1 MVHRAARGHAQV
13 YQLSPNSGLQ
23 VYGVRTFRSPG
34 VRCRNVLI
42 LNFTLCTKSPRCT
55 VYELLINSAPQV
67 NCIPTFY
74 LVHRTPGF
82 GTQEFGTPGSPCV
95 PIFNYGGTQYVPY
108 NYTCA
113 GRCDRGCGDL
123 WGVVARTGAGRL

>member
-1 MVHRAARGHAQV
+1 MVHRAARGQAQV

-23 VYGVRTFRSPG
+23 VYGVRTFFSPG

-67 NCIPTFY
+67 YGVPTCNVMWY
-74 LVHRTPGF
+74 TVHLVLVHKNSVHQGALVYQFLTTAVHNMYRIIIPG
-82 GTQEFGTPGSPCV
+82 EEWAPGRWRRRSS
-95 PIFNYGGTQYVPY
+95 
-108 NYTCA
+108 
-113 GRCDRGCGDL
+113 GRG
-123 WGVVARTGAGRL
+123 